1 MLHGT
6 YIDPWVL
13 HHRAQDGDEKVR
25 LQASQ
30 DRSTAQYFGERALL
44 NNEPRAATVK
54 VTSKNAKALEPWS
67 YVNGMGEWETGGLG
81 CGWSTMILRYVN
93 YINKNDD
100 I

>member
-1 MLHGT
+1 M
-6 YIDPWVL
+6 IPWS
-13 HHRAQDGDEKVR
+13 QDGDEKVR

-54 VTSKNAKALEPWS
+54 VTSKDAKALEPWS
-67 YVNGMGEWETGGLG
+67 YVIFFGRMGDKGGLG

>member
-1 MLHGT
+1 MAPGF
-6 YIDPWVL
+6 
-13 HHRAQDGDEKVR
+13 RAQDGDEKVR

-30 DRSTAQYFGERALL
+30 DRGTAQYFGERALL

-54 VTSKNAKALEPWS
+54 VTSKDAKALEPCS